1 LDFLARMRCAAMP
14 DLALDIPIWL
24 IKLLAVLL
32 SLGLLAF
39 LGLLAARL
47 LRKHTHRLPL
57 R

>member
-1 LDFLARMRCAAMP
+1 MP